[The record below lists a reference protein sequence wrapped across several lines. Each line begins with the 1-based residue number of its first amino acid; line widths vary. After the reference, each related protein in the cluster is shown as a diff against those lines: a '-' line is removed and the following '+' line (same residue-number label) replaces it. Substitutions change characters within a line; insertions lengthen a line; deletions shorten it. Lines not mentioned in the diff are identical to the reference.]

1 MRHLAR
7 LFLIF
12 ADCALEA
19 FAVFKWRLADRLYGP
34 APETPAD
41 RAIRERGPVRR
52 DPSKKALQP
61 TSVRR
66 GAAAGAR
73 RSTMLAR
80 NASSGR
86 RTCCRG
92 WSRHRNAGEPRNDR
106 RRAEQ
111 RACGHGAHASGSA
124 ELLGLVPA
132 LEAEAYAD
140 LFRRELSCQR
150 RLRALLPI
158 ARQSGLERS
167 DNQDGNPAPQY
178 WHDRRSVSVVQEPIE
193 GLIVAARRSGVGRD
207 CRVDRRAAAASLAF
221 KRSATAV
228 AFDVHLEDGGVM
240 NEAVNDRDRHCLV
253 REDFAPFAK
262 RLVGSDE
269 DGSPL
274 ITGADEFEKH
284 AGFGLV
290 LGDVGDVIE
299 DSADGICRA
308 WQWRLRER
316 ARGGR
321 FAAAGRDRWFG

>member
-158 ARQSGLERS
+158 AR
-167 DNQDGNPAPQY
+167 
-178 WHDRRSVSVVQEPIE
+178 
-193 GLIVAARRSGVGRD
+193 RSGWENVLPHRGMFP
-207 CRVDRRAAAASLAF
+207 RRQALPHQVCS
-221 KRSATAV
+221 R
-228 AFDVHLEDGGVM
+228 
-240 NEAVNDRDRHCLV
+240 CL
-253 REDFAPFAK
+253 
-262 RLVGSDE
+262 
-269 DGSPL
+269 
-274 ITGADEFEKH
+274 I
-284 AGFGLV
+284 
-290 LGDVGDVIE
+290 
-299 DSADGICRA
+299 
-308 WQWRLRER
+308 
-316 ARGGR
+316 
-321 FAAAGRDRWFG
+321 

>member
-41 RAIRERGPVRR
+41 RAIRERGP
-52 DPSKKALQP
+52 
-61 TSVRR
+61 VRR

-158 ARQSGLERS
+158 ARQSGLERVLPHR
-167 DNQDGNPAPQY
+167 GMFP
-178 WHDRRSVSVVQEPIE
+178 RRQALPHQVCSRC
-193 GLIVAARRSGVGRD
+193 LI
-207 CRVDRRAAAASLAF
+207 
-221 KRSATAV
+221 
-228 AFDVHLEDGGVM
+228 
-240 NEAVNDRDRHCLV
+240 
-253 REDFAPFAK
+253 
-262 RLVGSDE
+262 
-269 DGSPL
+269 
-274 ITGADEFEKH
+274 
-284 AGFGLV
+284 
-290 LGDVGDVIE
+290 
-299 DSADGICRA
+299 
-308 WQWRLRER
+308 
-316 ARGGR
+316 
-321 FAAAGRDRWFG
+321 